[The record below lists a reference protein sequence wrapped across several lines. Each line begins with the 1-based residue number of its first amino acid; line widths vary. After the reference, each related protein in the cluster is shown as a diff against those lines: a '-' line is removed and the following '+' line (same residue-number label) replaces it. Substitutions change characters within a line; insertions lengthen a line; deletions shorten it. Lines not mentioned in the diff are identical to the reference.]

1 MGHDVLP
8 DEKRKK
14 INKTHQGAQEHG
26 AQRGRG
32 YGFGIFLSAGLL
44 DGIGPP
50 VVHGEFDV
58 KDRSE
63 LVEVNAHPAVN
74 TGR

>member
-1 MGHDVLP
+1 MRYDILSD
-8 DEKRKK
+8 DERKK
-14 INKTHQGAQEHG
+14 VKKSHQGAQEHG

-50 VVHGEFDV
+50 VVHDQFDV

-63 LVEVNAHPAVN
+63 LVEVNAHPAVDN
-74 TGR
+74 GR